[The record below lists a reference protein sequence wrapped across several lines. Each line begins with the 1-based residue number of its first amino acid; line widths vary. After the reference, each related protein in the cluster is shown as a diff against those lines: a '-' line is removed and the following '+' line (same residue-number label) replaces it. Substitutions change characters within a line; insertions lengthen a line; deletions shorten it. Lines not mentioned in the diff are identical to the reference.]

1 MSSSLFR
8 LVSSAAVATRPL
20 SVLRT
25 VPRAAVVTRYAAPSA
40 SVMGVRG
47 YSSAHDE
54 ESFEEFTARYEKE
67 FDGVQDVFELQRNLN
82 NCFAYDLVPSTS
94 VIEAALRAA
103 RRVND
108 FPTAVRIF
116 EGIRAK
122 VENNVQYEQ
131 YLAELKPLREEL
143 GVQLAEELY
152 PPVAAKK

>member
-1 MSSSLFR
+1 MSTSILR

-25 VPRAAVVTRYAAPSA
+25 ATIPRAVVSRYAAPSA
-40 SVMGVRG
+40 TLGVRG

-54 ESFEEFTARYEKE
+54 ETFEEFTARYEKE

-122 VENNVQYEQ
+122 VENNIQYEQ
-131 YLAELKPLREEL
+131 YLSELKPLREEL

-152 PPVAAKK
+152 PPAAKK